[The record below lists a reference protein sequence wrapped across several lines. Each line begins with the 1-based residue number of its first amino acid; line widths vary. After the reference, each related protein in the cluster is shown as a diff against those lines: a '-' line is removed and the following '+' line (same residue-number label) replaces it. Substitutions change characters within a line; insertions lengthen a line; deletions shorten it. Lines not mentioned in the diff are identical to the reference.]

1 MRTTAPRVEKYKH
14 SKTSP
19 FVVEGLR
26 IAGKRVRKFFAS
38 ERDAKTW
45 LRQHLAR
52 AEQEGVGGVLMSDEL
67 RIEACT
73 LAKRLEPY
81 GKTLTQAVDHFLA
94 HLAAVERT
102 CTVAELSAEF
112 QAAKGK
118 DGAKP
123 NYLKD
128 LKYRLAAFTADFGP
142 RKVAEIQKHELAAW
156 LRDLDA
162 SAQSKKNH
170 HTVLRTMFNF
180 AVESAYAPV
189 NFLTGIAPAKIRR
202 GPPPILTP
210 AQLRAILEKTDPAYL
225 PYLTIGAF
233 AGLRMSELENL
244 DWSEI
249 DLAER
254 LILVNSEGKT
264 GRRYVKVSD
273 NLAAW
278 LAPLAQKQ
286 GLVIS
291 PRSARTARRN
301 ACTYAELAEW
311 PDNGLRHSFA
321 SYHVAHHKNTANT
334 AHEMG
339 NSEKMVKAHYEN
351 LVKPAEGAA
360 WWQIVPPADFGNV
373 VAFSEEV
380 ANA

>member
-1 MRTTAPRVEKYKH
+1 M
-14 SKTSP
+14 
-19 FVVEGLR
+19 
-26 IAGKRVRKFFAS
+26 AGKRVRKFFPS
-38 ERDAKTW
+38 EREAKAW
-45 LRQHLAR
+45 LRTHNAR
-52 AEQEGVGGVLMSDEL
+52 VAQEGTEAPLLIPDSL
-67 RIEACT
+67 RIEAVT
-73 LAKRLEPY
+73 QSERLKPY
-81 GKTLTQAVDHFLA
+81 GRSITDAVDHFLA

-102 CTVAELSAEF
+102 CTVAELSTKF
-112 QAAKGK
+112 QAAKEQ
-118 DGAKP
+118 DAAKP

-128 LKYRLAAFTADFGP
+128 LKYRLATFVATFGE
-142 RKVAEIQKHELAAW
+142 RKVAELQKHELSTW
-156 LRDLDA
+156 LQNLDY
-162 SAQSKKNH
+162 SAQSKKNFH
-170 HTVLRTMFNF
+170 RVLRTAFSY
-180 AVESAYAPV
+180 AVDQNYAPV
-189 NFLTGIAPAKIRR
+189 NFFTGIKPAKIRR

-210 AQLRAILEKTDPAYL
+210 PQLRAILDKADRAYL
-225 PYLTIGAF
+225 SYLTIGAF

-278 LAPLAQKQ
+278 LAPLAKKQ
-286 GLVIS
+286 GSVIS

-301 ACTYAELAEW
+301 ASKDAGLEEW

-321 SYHVAHHKNTANT
+321 SYHVAHYKNTANT

-351 LVKPAEGAA
+351 LVKPAEGAE
-360 WWQIVPPADFGNV
+360 WWAIVPPADYSNV
-373 VAFSEEV
+373 VAFEKKA